1 MPFAIGCILAFG
13 ALGPE
18 HISDQ
23 ILANDDLRRAMAKVK
38 MVESDDLNGADIQ
51 PRYPECARVTIKA
64 ADGGVYT
71 GFLGAPVGMPEN
83 PTSDEALSD
92 KFRHC
97 VTFAGWSKEKCETVL
112 EDLWDIEHAPNLSR
126 LLRGDIK

>member
-1 MPFAIGCILAFG
+1 MIAPLPFLKHSFRCRLQSAAFWHS
-13 ALGPE
+13 A
-18 HISDQ
+18 HWD
-23 ILANDDLRRAMAKVK
+23 
-38 MVESDDLNGADIQ
+38 GADIQ
-51 PRYPECARVTIKA
+51 PRYPECARVTIEA

-97 VTFAGWSKEKCETVL
+97 VNFAGWSKEKCETVL

-126 LLRGDIK
+126 LLRGEIK